1 VHPLPRQLDGLLA
14 QFVVPLDATDGQLA
28 EVNVV
33 KLVTGLHP
41 LLSIAIAAVVR
52 VPLLAN

>member
-1 VHPLPRQLDGLLA
+1 MHPLPRQLDGLLA